1 MKRLLGLLL
10 VMGMV
15 GCGEKENAG
24 NAVDPGIGADEQLV
38 TDSGEKEKGP
48 SNPNAEVA
56 TSTPAETED
65 PVATPLPDAAT
76 VKQTLTPAQLAVGD
90 PIENSI
96 GMVLVPIPAGEFLM
110 GGPEAGLNLARFYQ
124 SPQHQVTLTKPFL
137 LGMHEVTQGQW
148 QAVMGT
154 TPWKGDESGK
164 EGDGYPATC
173 VKWDDAVKFCRQL
186 SEKEGLEYRLPT
198 AAQWEYACRAGTTTA
213 YSFGDDASEL
223 GEYEWYTENAADAE
237 QAYAHIVGQKKP
249 NPWGLYDMHGN
260 VFEWCQD
267 WAGDYPSES
276 VTDPAGPS
284 SGSIRVCRG
293 GSWVSKAE
301 WCRSSLRNGSPPSF
315 GSTAYSLHGF
325 RVTCVPSGQQAEPSK

>member
-15 GCGEKENAG
+15 GCGGKENAG

-38 TDSGEKEKGP
+38 TKSGREKEGP
-48 SNPNAEVA
+48 SFANVEAVA
-56 TSTPAETED
+56 SNPAETDD

-110 GGPEAGLNLARFYQ
+110 GSPETEPGRQDNSEL
-124 SPQHQVTLTKPFL
+124 QHQVTLTKPFL
-137 LGMHEVTQGQW
+137 LGVHEVTQGQW
-148 QAVMGT
+148 QAVMDT
-154 TPWKGDESGK
+154 TPWKGKQYVK
-164 EGDGYPATC
+164 EGDDYPATY
-173 VKWDDAVKFCRQL
+173 VSWNDAVEFCRQL

-198 AAQWEYACRAGTTTA
+198 ESEWEYACRAGTTTG
-213 YSFGDDASEL
+213 YSFGDDASQL
-223 GEYEWYTENAADAE
+223 GEYAWYREKKDRRSWP
-237 QAYAHIVGQKKP
+237 QYAHTVGQKKP

-260 VFEWCQD
+260 VWEWCSD
-267 WAGDYPSES
+267 WHGDYPSES

-284 SGSIRVCRG
+284 SGSSRVIRG
-293 GSWVSKAE
+293 GAWFSSAE
-301 WCRSSLRNGSPPSF
+301 QCRSAFRLRESPSIVGNSL
-315 GSTAYSLHGF
+315 GF
-325 RVTCVPSGQQAEPSK
+325 RVALSPSGQ